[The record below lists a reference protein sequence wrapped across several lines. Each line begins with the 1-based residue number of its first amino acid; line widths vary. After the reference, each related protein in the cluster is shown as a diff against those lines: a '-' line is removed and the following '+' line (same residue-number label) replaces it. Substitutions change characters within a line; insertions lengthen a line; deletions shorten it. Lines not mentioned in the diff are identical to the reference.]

1 MGKVERVVP
10 LYRKKRFILPLV
22 LLFLMIV
29 LVIFKN
35 PLMRGVGRW
44 LAAEDMLRP
53 TEACFVLG
61 GNSFE
66 RGSAGYQ
73 IFLKY
78 PSHKFV
84 ASGGNYSYQVRCLGL
99 ELEEARLTKE
109 YMIRLGVPSTQVDTL
124 MNSHSTMDESE
135 EILSYCNQHGLHDIT
150 VISSVLHLRRVRGV
164 FEDKFKEAGIN
175 ICFHG
180 ASAVDYTP
188 DNWWSSEEGLIMAN
202 NECVKLLYYW
212 MKY

>member
-1 MGKVERVVP
+1 MGKVEKVKP
-10 LYRKKRFILPLV
+10 FYRKKRFIIPLFI
-22 LLFLMIV
+22 LIL
-29 LVIFKN
+29 LVILLVFKN
-35 PLMRGVGRW
+35 PLMRGIGRW
-44 LAAEDMLRP
+44 LAAGDDLRA
-53 TEACFVLG
+53 TEACFILG

-73 IFLKY
+73 IFQKY
-78 PSHKFV
+78 PDHKFV

-109 YMIRLGVPSTQVDTL
+109 FMLRLGVPATQVDTL
-124 MNSHSTMDESE
+124 MNSHSTMDESS
-135 EILSYCNQHGLHDIT
+135 EILEYCKQHDLHDIT
-150 VISSVLHLRRVRGV
+150 VISSALHLRRVRRV
-164 FEDKFKEAGIN
+164 FEDKFKEAGIS

-180 ASAVDYTP
+180 ASAEDYTP
-188 DNWWSSEEGLIMAN
+188 DNWWSSEEGLIMTN

>member
-1 MGKVERVVP
+1 MGKVEKVVP
-10 LYRKKRFILPLV
+10 FYRKKRFIIPL
-22 LLFLMIV
+22 LAFIV
-29 LVIFKN
+29 LIALLMFKN
-35 PLMRGVGRW
+35 PLMRGLGRW
-44 LAAEDMLRP
+44 LAAEDELRA
-53 TEACFVLG
+53 TEACFILG

-66 RGSAGYQ
+66 RGGAGYQ

-78 PSHKFV
+78 PEHKFV

-109 YMIRLGVPSTQVDTL
+109 YMSRLGVPSSQIDTL

-135 EILSYCNQHGLHDIT
+135 EILNYCKQNHYRDIT

-188 DNWWSSEEGLIMAN
+188 DNWWSSEEGLIMVN

>member
-1 MGKVERVVP
+1 MPFYK
-10 LYRKKRFILPLV
+10 KKRFII
-22 LLFLMIV
+22 LLSLLILMIT
-29 LVIFKN
+29 LLIFRN
-35 PLMRGVGRW
+35 PLLRGVGQW
-44 LAAEDMLRP
+44 LASDDNLRA
-53 TEACFVLG
+53 TDACFVLG

-78 PSHKFV
+78 PEHKFV

-109 YMIRLGVPSTQVDTL
+109 YMTRLGVPVSQVDTL

-135 EILSYCNQHGLHDIT
+135 EILDYCKKKNFHDIT
-150 VISSVLHLRRVRGV
+150 VISSALHLRRVRRV
-164 FEDKFKEAGIN
+164 FEDKFKEAGIS

-180 ASAVDYTP
+180 ASASDYTP